1 MQSHLGILE
10 AEIPIGG
17 SGRRITAGEC
27 ARLREHGIFCK
38 ETYIV
43 VRSAV
48 DTPRLGYLYAPA
60 YCSAERFARIDI
72 LVG

>member
-1 MQSHLGILE
+1 MQRHLGILD
-10 AEIPIGG
+10 AEIPLGG
-17 SGRRITAGEC
+17 FGRHVSPTEC
-27 ARLREHGIFCK
+27 ARLREHGVACK

-48 DTPRLGYLYAPA
+48 DTPRLGYLYAPL
-60 YCSAERFARIDI
+60 YTAERFARVEV